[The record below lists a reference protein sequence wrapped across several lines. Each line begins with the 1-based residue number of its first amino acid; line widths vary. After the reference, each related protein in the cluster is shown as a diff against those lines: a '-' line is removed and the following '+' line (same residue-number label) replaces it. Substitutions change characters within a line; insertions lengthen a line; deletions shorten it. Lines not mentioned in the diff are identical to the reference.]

1 MFMSDLSTCPPSQI
15 ALLRAIA
22 AGEKHLNAKDTVA
35 RYNLGT
41 PQTITKNKKALV
53 TKDIVEKRAG
63 DLIFVDP
70 VFELWFKR
78 EFL

>member
-1 MFMSDLSTCPPSQI
+1 MFMADLSTCPPSQI

-41 PQTITKNKKALV
+41 PQTITKNKKS
-53 TKDIVEKRAG
+53 IG
-63 DLIFVDP
+63 Y
-70 VFELWFKR
+70 
-78 EFL
+78 